1 MKLFHVF
8 SHAITPKQEL
18 EIGEHNKEHEAAGL
32 HPQESHDN
40 QIPSHTFKLVRLNRK
55 SF

>member
-1 MKLFHVF
+1 MKLFHF
-8 SHAITPKQEL
+8 SHASTPKQEL

-32 HPQESHDN
+32 KPQESHEN